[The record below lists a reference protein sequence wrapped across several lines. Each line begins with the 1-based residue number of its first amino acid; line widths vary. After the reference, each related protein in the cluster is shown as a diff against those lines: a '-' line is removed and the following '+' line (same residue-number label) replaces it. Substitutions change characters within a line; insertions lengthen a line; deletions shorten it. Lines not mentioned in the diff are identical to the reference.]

1 MADNKKYKGKQDRI
15 RVSATDPSEV
25 EYLHKQYPSLSH
37 QAIHGAIR
45 AAGPM
50 RNDIKDYL
58 QKKYSL

>member
-15 RVSATDPSEV
+15 RVDAKDPAEV
-25 EYLHKQYPSLSH
+25 EYLHKQYPTLSH

-50 RNDIKDYL
+50 RADIKAYL
-58 QKKYSL
+58 KKKYLS